1 MISQDSEDSLI
12 SASNSASAL
21 HSSLALFVWSS
32 DSSLA
37 CGLEVQASCSAAPG
51 MQGQLQT
58 ACIDCTRFSTGD
70 GIGHVLALLC
80 GTPYLIIY
88 SQALVRGPVA
98 GR

>member
-1 MISQDSEDSLI
+1 
-12 SASNSASAL
+12 
-21 HSSLALFVWSS
+21 
-32 DSSLA
+32 
-37 CGLEVQASCSAAPG
+37 